1 MLLATGAE
9 ETATELDERGA
20 TLDAADDTLT
30 ACDELTTGAELIA
43 GAEEL
48 TATSLELEGSLVPVQ
63 PASAADINT
72 ASGIIVAFMVSP
84 LLLHLCAVF
93 MERSL
98 KEPCQTREPRCG
110 PVHTS

>member
-1 MLLATGAE
+1 MLLPAGADDA
-9 ETATELDERGA
+9 ATELDAGGT

-30 ACDELTTGAELIA
+30 ACDELTTGAELTM

-72 ASGIIVAFMVSP
+72 ARGIIGAFMVSP

-93 MERSL
+93 L
-98 KEPCQTREPRCG
+98 
-110 PVHTS
+110 